1 MNLYP
6 INLLTIITIDTIETK
21 LIQLFKKIGIKGYTI
36 SEAEGEGLSQ
46 LRDNNW
52 EGRNKRIE
60 ILLNNEKLEKILEIL
75 QEEYFPKYKIIIFVQ
90 DVKILRREKFQ

>member
-6 INLLTIITIDTIETK
+6 INLLTIISIDTIETK

-60 ILLNNEKLEKILEIL
+60 ILLNNEMLEKILDIL
-75 QEEYFPKYKIIIFVQ
+75 QEEYFPKYKIITFVQ